1 MIKKFNLEKLLMIFV
16 LLQPIL
22 DFYLLYSEKVTNI
35 FRFSPT
41 TIIRILFIGLFTI
54 YLLFKIKYNKKYLW
68 ILGYLLIILIYL
80 VFHIYNSLNFNINIG
95 NNYVFS
101 FVTEAFY
108 FIRLFIPIA
117 LIFITYNAKIKERN
131 FQKTITYVSLIFSL
145 VIIITNILKIS
156 LTSYGGDN
164 LILGNIFD
172 WFLNNGYKFEDLAS
186 KGFFYSA
193 NQISA
198 VLIMLL
204 PINIYYAIKT
214 SKRICIISSF
224 CLCVSMLMIGTRVG
238 VYGWFLIAVAVFI
251 AWIFFSLIHKNKIGI
266 THKKIMTYLVLFVI
280 LVVLTINCPLVL
292 RETSTD
298 FAALEAKNITKE
310 IKAELYNI
318 KSKEEK
324 ENFIVKY
331 CETFSIPSI
340 YIEEIYEYKNDSNF
354 WIETMKL
361 PYKTRGGNRN
371 IQNLITERIYKL
383 NDNKNDKFLGMGYS
397 RFRNAEL
404 YIEQDF
410 VVHFYTLGILGIIL
424 FLAPYLVI
432 STFSLI
438 YMLINK
444 TLRMKTTIL
453 CMSVY
458 LTLAISIFS
467 GHVLDE
473 LIVTIILGF
482 ICGYILI
489 LTLKKDNKESS
500 EIMEKKYKEK
510 KTKLSIIVPI
520 YNVEKYLRKCLDS
533 LVDQTLNGIEI
544 ILIDD
549 GSKDSSPS
557 ICDEYAKKY
566 KNIIVKHIENSGVA
580 NARNVGLTLA
590 TGQYITFLDSDD
602 YIESNMYELMY
613 NKAISQKFDIVG
625 CNVDIVYPTYNNEI
639 SSGILEC
646 NNDEELKKNILIN
659 SYAVIW
665 NKIYKK
671 SLIQGIKFKDKCNFC
686 EDVDFLYRVLPLAD
700 SFANIDLPLH
710 HYIQREGSLTYV
722 YDKKLYQLIDI
733 FDELVKLYSND
744 KKYKKYKEEIEY
756 SYVRYLY
763 ATFIKRLA
771 KTKNKIEF
779 KKGLDIVIEK
789 VNSTYPN
796 YKKNKYI
803 KKLSFKSFYLKSFNK
818 VIANMI
824 YITEKNKMN

>member
-22 DFYLLYSEKVTNI
+22 DFYLLYSEKVTYI

-41 TIIRILFIGLFTI
+41 TIIRILFVTLFTI

-68 ILGYLLIILIYL
+68 ILGYLFIILIYL
-80 VFHIYNSLNFNINIG
+80 ILHIFNSLNFNINIG

-101 FVTEAFY
+101 FITEAFY
-108 FIRLFIPIA
+108 FIRLFIPII
-117 LIFITYNAKIKERN
+117 LIFITYNTKIKEKT
-131 FQKTITYVSLIFSL
+131 FEKTITYVSLIFSL
-145 VIIITNILKIS
+145 VIIVTNLFKIS

-164 LILGNIFD
+164 LISGNIFD
-172 WFLNNGYKFEDLAS
+172 WFLNNSYKFEELAS

-214 SKRICIISSF
+214 SKKVCIISSF
-224 CLCVSMLMIGTRVG
+224 CLCLSMIMIGTRVG
-238 VYGWFLIAVAVFI
+238 VYGWFLIAVTVFI

-266 THKKIMTYLVLFVI
+266 TRKKIMTYLILFVVLI
-280 LVVLTINCPLVL
+280 VLTINCPLVL

-298 FAALEAKNITKE
+298 FAALEEKNITKE
-310 IKAELYNI
+310 IKTELYNI

-324 ENFIVKY
+324 EKFILKY
-331 CETFSIPSI
+331 GETFSIPSVYTDDI
-340 YIEEIYEYKNDSNF
+340 YNYKNDTNF
-354 WIETMKL
+354 WIKTMKL
-361 PYKTRGGNRN
+361 PYKVRGGNRN

-410 VVHFYTLGILGIIL
+410 IVHFYTLGIMGIIL
-424 FLAPYLVI
+424 FLSPYLVI
-432 STFSLI
+432 STFSII
-438 YMLINK
+438 YMFIKK

-473 LIVTIILGF
+473 LIVTILLGF

-489 LTLKKDNKESS
+489 LTFKKNSKESS
-500 EIMEKKYKEK
+500 EVMVKKYKK
-510 KTKLSIIVPI
+510 NKTKLSVIVPI

-533 LVDQTLNGIEI
+533 LVNQTLDDIEI

-566 KNIIVKHIENSGVA
+566 ENIIVKHIENGGVA
-580 NARNVGLTLA
+580 NARNVGLSCA
-590 TGQYITFLDSDD
+590 NGEYIAFLDSDD
-602 YIESNMYELMY
+602 YIELNMYELMY
-613 NKAISQKFDIVG
+613 KKAISEKFDIVG

-639 SSGILEC
+639 SSGIFEC
-646 NNDEELKKNILIN
+646 NNEEELKKKILIN

-671 SLIQGIKFKDKCNFC
+671 SLIQNIKFKDKCNFC
-686 EDVDFLYRVLPLAD
+686 EDVDFLYRVLPLAN
-700 SFANIDLPLH
+700 SFANVDLPLH
-710 HYIQREGSLTYV
+710 HYIQRQGSLTYV

-733 FDELVKLYSND
+733 FDGLVELYNKD
-744 KKYKKYKEEIEY
+744 KKYKKYKEEVEY

-763 ATFIKRLA
+763 ATFVKRLA

-779 KKGLDIVIEK
+779 NKGIDIVIDK
-789 VNSTYPN
+789 VSNTYPN

-803 KKLSFKSFYLKSFNK
+803 KKLSFKSLYLKNFNK
-818 VIANMI
+818 LIANII
-824 YITEKNKMN
+824 YITQKNKMN

>member
-1 MIKKFNLEKLLMIFV
+1 MIKKINLEKLLMFFI
-16 LLQPIL
+16 LLQPFL
-22 DFYLLYSEKVTNI
+22 DFYLLYSERVTSI

-41 TIIRILFIGLFTI
+41 TIIRILFVGLFAI

-80 VFHIYNSLNFNINIG
+80 IFHVFNSLNFNINIG
-95 NNYVFS
+95 NNYAFS

-108 FIRLFIPIA
+108 FIRMFIPII
-117 LIFITYNAKIKERN
+117 LIFVTYNIKPKEKT
-131 FQKTITYVSLIFSL
+131 FEKTIIGVSLIFSL
-145 VIIITNILKIS
+145 VIIITNFFKIS
-156 LTSYGGDN
+156 LTSYGGNN
-164 LILGNIFD
+164 LILGNIVD
-172 WFLNNGYKFEDLAS
+172 WFLNSSYKFEDLAS

-198 VLIMLL
+198 ALIMLL

-214 SKRICIISSF
+214 SKKVCIFSSF
-224 CLCVSMLMIGTRVG
+224 CLCLSMIMIGTRVV
-238 VYGWFLIAVAVFI
+238 VYGWFLISVAVFI
-251 AWIFFSLIHKNKIGI
+251 AWIFFSLIHRNKIGI
-266 THKKIMTYLVLFVI
+266 TRKKIMTYLVLFVI
-280 LVVLTINCPLVL
+280 LTVLTINCPLVL

-310 IKAELYNI
+310 INAELYNV
-318 KSKEEK
+318 KNREEK

-331 CETFSIPSI
+331 CETFSIPSV
-340 YIEEIYEYKNDSNF
+340 YIEELYKYKNDSNF

-361 PYKTRGGNRN
+361 PYNVRGGNRN
-371 IQNLITERIYKL
+371 IQNLITKRIYNL
-383 NDNKNDKFLGMGYS
+383 NNNKYDKFLGMGYS

-410 VVHFYTLGILGIIL
+410 IVHFYTLGIMGIIL
-424 FLAPYLVI
+424 FLSPYLVI
-432 STFSLI
+432 STFSLV

-482 ICGYILI
+482 ISGYILI
-489 LTLKKDNKESS
+489 LTLKKDSKESS
-500 EIMEKKYKEK
+500 EVMVKKYKEN
-510 KTKLSIIVPI
+510 KTKLSVIVPI
-520 YNVEKYLRKCLDS
+520 YNVEKYLSKCLDS
-533 LVDQTLNGIEI
+533 LVNQTLNGIQI

-566 KNIIVKHIENSGVA
+566 KNIIVKHIENGGVA
-580 NARNVGLTLA
+580 NARNVGLSCA
-590 TGQYITFLDSDD
+590 TGEYIAFLDSDD
-602 YIESNMYELMY
+602 YIELNMYELMY
-613 NKAISQKFDIVG
+613 NKAISQKTDIVG
-625 CNVDIVYPTYNNEI
+625 CNVDIVYPTYNTEV
-639 SSGILEC
+639 SSGMIEC
-646 NNDEELKKNILIN
+646 NNNEELKKNILIN

-671 SLIQGIKFKDKCNFC
+671 SLIHNIKFKDKCNFC
-686 EDVDFLYRVLPLAD
+686 EDVDFLYKVLPLAN
-700 SFANIDLPLH
+700 SFSSIDIPLH

-733 FDELVKLYSND
+733 FDGLVKLYNED
-744 KKYKKYKEEIEY
+744 KKYKKYKEELEY

-779 KKGLDIVIEK
+779 KKGVDIVIDK
-789 VNSTYPN
+789 VNRTYPN

-803 KKLSFKSFYLKSFNK
+803 KKLSFKSLYLKNFNK
-818 VIANMI
+818 LIANII
-824 YITEKNKMN
+824 YVTQKNKMN